1 MKKLLTILSLFV
13 CLSLSGATY
22 YVSTTGSDLAAGSF
36 AAPWATWQK
45 GFSTIVAG
53 DTLYIRGGTYQP
65 AGTSIGVVFSTEWF
79 GCVALDGHNGTALNR
94 IVVMNYEDEIP
105 ILDGVNN
112 TAANNG
118 GPGSRFGIVLRRCDY
133 WTLKGLNVTGVV
145 QLEGELGVAGIR
157 FQENADHN
165 EIIEC
170 NVYSCG
176 GSGISFL
183 YNCTDNL
190 IYNCDSYDNYDHLSV
205 PTPGNNSDGIE
216 IADITDTS
224 AVNTIRGCRLWD
236 NSDDGIDLMRNEGN
250 VIIDS
255 TWAFYNGIT
264 ADYPATG
271 FKLGQ
276 TSDTVTAVSSKRKL
290 TNCISAYNNSAGIFA
305 NVSYQIMEVYNCL
318 VIGNG
323 SHGVHWYI
331 GTEGAPSIIKNN
343 ISIYNTNYNYSYIYN
358 SYDFEYNTYSQY
370 DETRPVCDSTDFVT
384 LDTLGMRF
392 SRKANGCLPDINF
405 GKLASTSDMID
416 AGTDVG
422 IDYVGTAPDLGPF
435 EYRAPSVIR
444 AATTRTGRLAVSR
457 NGHLMVIY

>member
-1 MKKLLTILSLFV
+1 MKRILTILSLFA

-22 YVSTTGSDLAAGSF
+22 YVATTGNNANSGTL
-36 AAPWATWQK
+36 AAPWATWNYAFNQL
-45 GFSTIVAG
+45 VAG

-65 AGTSIGVVFSTEWF
+65 VGTFSDAGYGDTHTAVAIHSKNGTS
-79 GCVALDGHNGTALNR
+79 ANR
-94 IVVMNYEDEIP
+94 IVVMGYPGERA
-105 ILDGVNN
+105 ILDGVNV
-112 TAANNG
+112 TQGADTT
-118 GPGSRFGIVLRRCDY
+118 SRHGIKVTYCDY
-133 WTLKGLNVTGVV
+133 WTFKNFEVTGFV
-145 QLEGELGVAGIR
+145 QLEGQLGVSP
-157 FQENADHN
+157 FQVQEHSDYN
-165 EIIEC
+165 EFIGLKIYG
-170 NVYSCG
+170 NG
-176 GSGISFL
+176 GSALRII
-183 YNCTDNL
+183 YDCTGNYV
-190 IYNCDSYDNYDHLSV
+190 YNCDMYDNYDHLSV
-205 PTPGNNSDGIE
+205 PDPGNNSDGIE
-216 IADITDTS
+216 IADITDVN
-224 AVNTIRGCRLWD
+224 AINTIRGCRVWD

-331 GTEGAPSIIKNN
+331 GVEGAPSIIKNN

-405 GKLASTSDMID
+405 GKLASTSDMIN

-435 EYRAPSVIR
+435 EYRSPTVIR